1 MEGDRI
7 TAKAGEPFSLAVQME
22 GDKLTFIPVG
32 ETADVQENQTPQV
45 MQARSAETG
54 DEGNLAG
61 WLLALLISGCLAAG
75 IVISY
80 RKRNG
85 NS

>member
-1 MEGDRI
+1 MILDKNI
-7 TAKAGEPFSLAVQME
+7 LHPKALNFCL
-22 GDKLTFIPVG
+22 
-32 ETADVQENQTPQV
+32 ENGKRWKATELRRR
-45 MQARSAETG
+45 QARSAATG

>member
-45 MQARSAETG
+45 MQAIWQ
-54 DEGNLAG
+54 AG
-61 WLLALLISGCLAAG
+61 CWLC
-75 IVISY
+75 
-80 RKRNG
+80 
-85 NS
+85 